1 MKAVFLVNFTKF
13 VEWPPEAFPSPG
25 AALVIGVLGEDP
37 FGPLLDQ
44 AAEGESAAGR
54 PLAVKRFRSLA
65 ALEPCHVL
73 FIAESQEGRLAEILH
88 HVRAAPTLTVADM
101 DGFAARGGAVQ
112 FRREGGRLRF
122 EIRPEAAERVRLKVS
137 ARLLGLAAAS
147 PRRRP

>member
-13 VEWPPEAFPSPG
+13 VEWPPEAFSAPGSPV
-25 AALVIGVLGEDP
+25 VIGVLGEDP
-37 FGPLLDQ
+37 FGALLDQ
-44 AAEGESAAGR
+44 AAAGETAGGR
-54 PLAVKRFRSLA
+54 PLAVRRFRSLA

-88 HVRAAPTLTVADM
+88 LLRAAPTLTVADM

-122 EIRPEAAERVRLKVS
+122 VIRPEAAERVRLKVS
-137 ARLLGLAAAS
+137 SRLLGLAGAA
-147 PRRRP
+147 PGRRP